1 MVFPDLGCF
10 DSFLEGKRYCDPQT
24 NTLHKPERFSKNS
37 CSQIGN
43 ILCCY
48 YEDNGKKM
56 LGEFREIHPDA
67 EQALLAWYTKTK
79 QAYWERGRN
88 NFPISASHL
97 QAVFGRSLFAKS
109 AK

>member
-1 MVFPDLGCF
+1 MVFPDLGSF

-67 EQALLAWYTKTK
+67 EQALRAWHTKTK
-79 QAYWERGRN
+79 QADAEIKVTSQKRYRLHGKGSEHANGGC
-88 NFPISASHL
+88 
-97 QAVFGRSLFAKS
+97 FG
-109 AK
+109 